1 MVVRIKTGKSARGAL
16 SYNERKVARG
26 EAELLLASRFGCEL
40 PSLGF
45 TEKLNRFQRLN
56 NRSQTVTT
64 NTLHLSL
71 NFSPHD
77 QLDDQKLQAIAVDYM
92 KRIGFGNQP
101 FLVYRHDDTA
111 HPHIHIL
118 TSIIQPNGRPIDIH
132 NIGKLKS
139 EPARKEIEREYD
151 LIPAESMKKEVT
163 LPLYPASLDD
173 KLDHEKNKQAVSN
186 IVREVT
192 SRYHFTSLD
201 ELNDILKDYNIV
213 ADRGIPGSRMWDN
226 GGLVYSRVWRGNKIG
241 TPVKASSI
249 YGQPTLKFLHR
260 KFKRELPRKHLYAA
274 HATGI
279 IRGILEKPRQLTETR
294 FKQILAK
301 RKVRCE
307 IQRDAMGQLQNIRF
321 VDHFSKTVLNCEDVK
336 IPIELLRSKL
346 IPDKQKNETEKK
358 QQNQPYSEP
367 QIDLSQLTMKFLK
380 GLLINENEGSGI
392 SSEFLKKKRKK
403 RKGNL

>member
-1 MVVRIKTGKSARGAL
+1 MRGAL
-16 SYNERKVARG
+16 SYNERKISRG

-71 NFSPHD
+71 NFSPYD
-77 QLDDQKLQAIAVDYM
+77 KLDDQKLQAIAVDYM
-92 KRIGFGNQP
+92 NRIGFGNQP

-118 TSIIQPNGRPIDIH
+118 TSIIRPNGRPIDIH

-139 EPARKEIEREYD
+139 EPARKDIEREYD
-151 LIPAESMKKEVT
+151 LIPAESMKREVT

-173 KLDHEKNKQAVSN
+173 ELDHQKSKLVISN
-186 IVREVT
+186 IVMEVT
-192 SRYHFTSLD
+192 SLYHFTSLD
-201 ELNDILKDYNIV
+201 ELNAILKDYNIV
-213 ADRGIPGSRMWDN
+213 ADPGIPGSRMREN
-226 GGLVYSRVWRGNKIG
+226 GGLVYSRVWHGNKIG

-249 YGQPTLKFLHR
+249 YGQPTLKFLQR
-260 KFKRELPRKHLYAA
+260 KFKRELQRKHLYATHTA
-274 HATGI
+274 GI
-279 IRGILEKPRQLTETR
+279 VKSLLEKPLRFTETR

-307 IQRDAMGQLQNIRF
+307 IQRDTQGQLLDIRF
-321 VDHFSKTVLNCEDVK
+321 IDHFSKTVLSYQDIK
-336 IPIELLRSKL
+336 IPIELLGSKL
-346 IPDKQKNETEKK
+346 IQDRQKSKTENK

-367 QIDLSQLTMKFLK
+367 QVDLSQLTLKLLK
-380 GLLINENEGSGI
+380 GLLVNENEGSGI
-392 SSEFLKKKRKK
+392 SPEFLKKKRKK
-403 RKGNL
+403 RKGN